1 MDPIEFSKIYEG
13 KIQVFPKVPIKS
25 YDDFAVIYTPGIA
38 KVAEAV
44 HENRDLSF
52 SLTSRWNTIAII
64 TNGSRVLGLGNIGP
78 EAAMPVMEGKALLF
92 KYLGGVDAIPIPI
105 RADNAE
111 DFKRVAM
118 AIEPALGGINL
129 EDTESPL
136 CFEVLEELRKSLE
149 IPVWHD
155 DQLGTAS
162 AILAGLINGF
172 KIAGKS
178 TNSAKV
184 VLFGAGA
191 ANIAA
196 ANLLEIYGFNK
207 SKIIMIDSKGPL
219 YPDREDIDKLM
230 FTNKW
235 KYNLAVSTNKD
246 DSRTINDAFNGADA
260 VIAAS
265 TPGPHT
271 IKKEWIAKMAD
282 KPIVFALAN
291 PIPEIMPD
299 EAYDNGAYIVATGRS
314 DFPNQVNNSLVFP
327 GVFRGVLDSRA
338 KYISY
343 TMAIAASQALAA
355 YAERHGLDRQYII
368 PRMDEWSMFYE
379 VAAAVADRAR
389 VEGYARNPLKYEEYL
404 ELARKR
410 IIKTKKNI
418 EVVTSDDN

>member
-1 MDPIEFSKIYEG
+1 MDPIEFSRVYEG
-13 KIQVFPKVPIKS
+13 KIQVLPKVPIKS

-38 KVAEAV
+38 KVAEAI
-44 HENRDLSF
+44 HQNRDLSF

-92 KYLGGVDAIPIPI
+92 KYLGGVDAIPLPI
-105 RADNAE
+105 RAGSVD
-111 DFKRVAM
+111 DFERFAK

-136 CFEVLEELRKSLE
+136 CFEVLEKLRNVLE

-162 AILAGLINGF
+162 ATLAGLINAF
-172 KIAGKS
+172 KIVGKDIG
-178 TNSAKV
+178 SAKV

-196 ANLLEIYGFNK
+196 ANMLSIYGFDK
-207 SKIIMIDSKGPL
+207 SKMVMIDSKGPL
-219 YPDREDIDKLM
+219 YADRNDVDRLM
-230 FTNKW
+230 FSNRW
-235 KYNLAVSTNKD
+235 KYDLAVSTNRE
-246 DSRTINDAFNGADA
+246 DSRTVEDAFRGADA
-260 VIAAS
+260 LVAAS
-265 TPGPHT
+265 TPGPNT
-271 IKKEWIAKMAD
+271 VKKEWISMMAER
-282 KPIVFALAN
+282 PIVFALAN

-299 EAYDNGAYIVATGRS
+299 EAIKGGAHIVATGRS

-343 TMAIAASQALAA
+343 TMAIAASKALAN
-355 YAERHGLDRQYII
+355 YAERRGISREYII
-368 PRMDEWSMFYE
+368 PRMDEWDMFYE

-389 VEGYARNPLKYEEYL
+389 EEGYARNPLKYEEYL

-410 IIKTKKNI
+410 IIESKKNI
-418 EVVTSDDN
+418 EMVTRK

>member
-1 MDPIEFSKIYEG
+1 MDPIEFSRIYEG
-13 KIQVFPKVPIKS
+13 KIQIFPKVPIKS
-25 YDDFAVIYTPGIA
+25 YNDFAVIYTPGIA
-38 KVAEAV
+38 KVAEAI
-44 HENRDLSF
+44 HENRELSF

-105 RADNAE
+105 RAKNVE

-162 AILAGLINGF
+162 AILAGLINAF
-172 KIAGKS
+172 KITGKS
-178 TNSAKV
+178 IRSAKIA
-184 VLFGAGA
+184 LFGAGA

-196 ANLLEIYGFNK
+196 ANLLAIYGFDK
-207 SKIIMIDSKGPL
+207 SKMVMIDSKGPL
-219 YPDREDIDKLM
+219 YPDREDVDKLM

-235 KYNLAVSTNKD
+235 KYNLAVSTNRED
-246 DSRTINDAFNGADA
+246 CRTIDDAFNGADA

-265 TPGPHT
+265 TPGPDT

-282 KPIVFALAN
+282 KSIVFALAN
-291 PIPEIMPD
+291 PTPEIMPD
-299 EAYDNGAYIVATGRS
+299 EAYEHGAYIVATGRS

-355 YAERHGLDRQYII
+355 YAEKRGISKQYII
-368 PRMDEWSMFYE
+368 PRMDEWNMYYE
-379 VAAAVADRAR
+379 VAAAVAERANT
-389 VEGYARNPLKYEEYL
+389 EGYARNPLKYEEYL

-410 IIKTKKNI
+410 IIKSKKSI
-418 EVVTSDDN
+418 ELVTNSGN

>member
-1 MDPIEFSKIYEG
+1 MDPIEFSRIYEG
-13 KIQVFPKVPIKS
+13 KIQVLPKVPIKS

-38 KVAEAV
+38 KVAEAI
-44 HENRDLSF
+44 HQNRDLSF
-52 SLTSRWNTIAII
+52 TLTSRWNTIAII

-105 RADNAE
+105 RASTVE

-136 CFEVLEELRKSLE
+136 CFEVLEELRKVLE

-162 AILAGLINGF
+162 AILAGLINAF
-172 KIAGKS
+172 KIADK
-178 TNSAKV
+178 NIRSAKV

-196 ANLLEIYGFNK
+196 ANMLSIYGFDK
-207 SKIIMIDSKGPL
+207 SKIVMIDSKGPL
-219 YPDREDIDKLM
+219 YADRNDVDRLM
-230 FTNKW
+230 FSNRW
-235 KYNLAVSTNKD
+235 KYDLAVSTNRE
-246 DSRTINDAFNGADA
+246 DSRTIEDAFNGADA
-260 VIAAS
+260 VVAAS
-265 TPGPHT
+265 TPGPNT
-271 IKKEWIAKMAD
+271 VRNEWISRMAERS
-282 KPIVFALAN
+282 IVFALAN
-291 PIPEIMPD
+291 PVPEIIPD
-299 EAYDNGAYIVATGRS
+299 EAIKSGAYIVATGRS
-314 DFPNQVNNSLVFP
+314 DYPNQVNNSLVFP

-343 TMAIAASQALAA
+343 TMAIAASQALAN
-355 YAERHGLDRQYII
+355 YAERRGISREYII
-368 PRMDEWSMFYE
+368 PRMDEWDMFYE
-379 VAAAVADRAR
+379 VAAAVANKAR
-389 VEGYARNPLKYEEYL
+389 EEGYARNPLKYEEYL

-410 IIKTKKNI
+410 IIESKKNI
-418 EVVTSDDN
+418 EMVTRK